1 MKIRVEKLRLFLM
14 AGSAIGLIDA
24 LYLTWMKV
32 TNNPRMCIQ
41 GLGDCFSVN
50 TSKYS
55 DIAGIPVAVIGA
67 VAYLFLFLIL
77 IAEDQTDFLK
87 SNSVLFIFGITLA
100 GTLFSAYLTY
110 VELFVLRT
118 ICPFCVVSAITML
131 ILLVI
136 SIIRLIKYQPEN
148 IP

>member
-14 AGSAIGLIDA
+14 AGSVIGLMDA
-24 LYLTWMKV
+24 LYLTWMKI

-41 GLGDCFSVN
+41 GLGDCFTVN
-50 TSKYS
+50 ISKYS
-55 DIAGIPVAVIGA
+55 EIDGIPIAIVGA
-67 VAYLFLFLIL
+67 AAYICLLLIL
-77 IAEDQTDFLK
+77 IAENRTDFLK
-87 SNSVLFIFGITLA
+87 SNSILFIFGITLS

-110 VELFVLRT
+110 IELFVLRM

-148 IP
+148 IT

>member
-1 MKIRVEKLRLFLM
+1 MKIRVEKLRLFLI
-14 AGSAIGLIDA
+14 AGSIIGFLDA
-24 LYLTWMKV
+24 LYLTWMKI

-41 GLGDCFSVN
+41 GLGDCVTVD

-55 DIAGIPVAVIGA
+55 EIAGIPVAVLGA
-67 VAYLFLFLIL
+67 AAYICLFLIL
-77 IAEDQTDFLK
+77 IVENRSDFLK
-87 SNSVLFIFGITLA
+87 SNSALFIFGITLS

-110 VELFVLRT
+110 IELFVLRT

-148 IP
+148 IT

>member
-14 AGSAIGLIDA
+14 AGSIIGLIDA
-24 LYLTWMKV
+24 LYLTWMKI

-41 GLGDCFSVN
+41 GLGDCFTVN
-50 TSKYS
+50 TSKFS
-55 DIAGIPVAVIGA
+55 EIAGIPVAVLGA
-67 VAYLFLFLIL
+67 VAYICLVLIL
-77 IAEDQTDFLK
+77 IAENRSHFLK
-87 SNSVLFIFGITLA
+87 TNSVLFIFGITLS

-110 VELFVLRT
+110 IELFVLRT

-148 IP
+148 IT